1 MVETL
6 GLALVFAGAVEA
18 HSAPPRAGVLRRSW
32 RGYKR
37 TYVERDGRVVDP
49 RNGGISTSEGQ
60 AYGMLRAVWIDDRR
74 AFRKLQGWTL
84 DELQGGDPVALPAW
98 KWADGSVADPQPASD
113 ADQLMAYA
121 LLLAWERWG
130 DDADKQQALGLMKAV
145 WDHETV
151 TVGLRRVVVPGPW
164 ALTEDPLPLNP
175 SYFLP
180 FCWRAFA
187 EVDPSHPWMR
197 LVGQAYDAFDDYAAP
212 SGLPQDWVYV
222 DPGTGEPVDTPEGG
236 KTDPD
241 HHGFE
246 AFRTAWTL
254 ALEVAWYDEPRARAL
269 LVPYADL
276 GRRWRSEGWIPGVIK
291 PDGTAAVDW
300 AYPGFYGAL
309 LSAWAVA
316 RPEDVDA
323 LYVQEIKT
331 RKRLGGWADREDYF
345 SQNWIWFGLAAWT
358 GVAQPPVGT

>member
-1 MVETL
+1 MVEAL
-6 GLALVFAGAVEA
+6 GLALVFAGGAEA
-18 HSAPPRAGVLRRSW
+18 HSAPPPARVLRRAW

-37 TYVERDGRVVDP
+37 TYMGRDGRVVDP

-60 AYGMLRAVWIDDRR
+60 AYGMLRAVWIDDER
-74 AFRKLQGWTL
+74 AFRKLQSWTL
-84 DELQGGDPVALPAW
+84 EELQGGDPIALPAW
-98 KWADGSVADPQPASD
+98 KWHEGAVADPQPASD

-121 LLLAWERWG
+121 LLLAHERWG
-130 DDADKQQALGLMKAV
+130 EEADKQQALGLMKAL
-145 WDHETV
+145 WELETAK
-151 TVGLRRVVVPGPW
+151 VGLRRVVVPGPW

-187 EVDPSHPWMR
+187 DVDPERPWMR
-197 LVGQAYDAFDDYAAP
+197 LVGQAYDAFDAYAAP
-212 SGLPQDWVYV
+212 SGLPRDWVYV
-222 DPGTGEPVDTPEGG
+222 DPETGELRDPPESG
-236 KTDPD
+236 KQDPD

-254 ALEVAWYDEPRARAL
+254 AVEVAWYDEPRARAL
-269 LVPYADL
+269 LAPYAEL
-276 GRRWRSEGWIPGVIK
+276 GRRWRSEGWIPGVIE

-300 AYPGFYGAL
+300 GYPGLYGAL

-316 RPEDVDA
+316 RPEDVGA
-323 LYVQEIKT
+323 LYEQEI
-331 RKRLGGWADREDYF
+331 RKRKRRGGWGDREDYF

-358 GVAQPPVGT
+358 GLAQPPVGP